1 MAKRGPHSVAKRRRE
16 LAKKEKRDAKRERR
30 AQKAEE
36 KAQEDGFVTDIGAAT
51 DPETEQTD

>member
-36 KAQEDGFVTDIGAAT
+36 KAQEDGVVTDLDSPIE
-51 DPETEQTD
+51 PETNQPD